1 MIREKTDISKLSS
14 SFILVTAAV
23 LFIYSVTGMTAAHLN
38 AVRTAVLFGTFVSF
52 CAFYALGRIKGL
64 KTGFIGLVSGIP
76 AGVISKFALDAAF
89 NSVNRMTIECFGIMV
104 RFLLWGGIACILLTC
119 VLLVSAKCFKTE
131 DGVFAV
137 LAAGFV
143 LRTIMVVFTPL
154 NFYQHDVSGFGSDF
168 QGFHDD
174 YIMFIYEHWTLP
186 ANDIKELGQ
195 LYHPPLHHVLSAVFF
210 KINSLIFPKFAN
222 EINVFKTL
230 PFLYSCWFV
239 LIGHRILKH
248 FKIDG
253 APLVIALAFISL
265 HPQLIFLSIQ
275 INNDALMTMLF
286 AASFYIALKWYEKP
300 ELTTILFLAIS
311 IGCAMMAKLSGGLV
325 AIPVAFLFL
334 LKLID
339 SLRKKKG
346 SVKLGELIKQFV
358 LFAILVFP
366 LGLWYQV
373 KNYILFGTPITYVWK
388 IESTANQDLWMF
400 PTWQRLFAPS
410 AESLRSPFMAMN
422 STKPEVD
429 YNIFLSLLKSSLF
442 DERTF
447 DNEYLM
453 NAGQILLILSLVV
466 TVTCICCAVFV
477 ILKLIKQK
485 KITAEFVSLVILCA
499 TLCISYVNYCIGYP
513 ITSTESFRFVI
524 PVLLAAGVFLG
535 MALREM
541 WKKVPPR
548 LIVTGV
554 IILFIFG
561 VIAFYGSYAGYRP
574 AWEVLIKP
582 A

>member
-1 MIREKTDISKLSS
+1 
-14 SFILVTAAV
+14 
-23 LFIYSVTGMTAAHLN
+23 MTAAHLN
-38 AVRTAVLFGTFVSF
+38 AVKTAVLFGTFVSF

-64 KTGFIGLVSGIP
+64 KTGFPGLISGIP
-76 AGVISKFALDAAF
+76 VGVVSKFALEAAF
-89 NSVNRMTIECFGIMV
+89 NSVERMTIKCFGIML
-104 RFLLWGGIACILLTC
+104 RFLLWGGLACILLTC
-119 VLLVSAKCFKTE
+119 VLLISAGCFKTE

-143 LRTIMVVFTPL
+143 LRTVMVLFTPL
-154 NFYQHDVSGFGSDF
+154 NFYQHDVSGFGADF

-186 ANDIKELGQ
+186 SNDIRELGQ

-248 FKIDG
+248 FKIGG
-253 APLVIALAFISL
+253 APLVISLAFISL

-300 ELTTILFLAIS
+300 GLTTILYLAIS

-346 SVKLGELIKQFV
+346 CVRLGELIKQYV
-358 LFAILVFP
+358 LFALLVFP
-366 LGLWYQV
+366 LGLWYQI

-400 PTWQRLFAPS
+400 PTWKRLFAPS
-410 AESLRSPFMAMN
+410 AGSLKTPFMTMN
-422 STKPEVD
+422 STKPETD
-429 YNIFLSLLKSSLF
+429 YNVFLSLLKTSLF

-447 DNEYLM
+447 DSGYLI
-453 NAGQILLILSLVV
+453 NTGRILLALSLAV
-466 TVTCICCAVFV
+466 TVTCIACAVFV
-477 ILKLIKQK
+477 IARRIKQK
-485 KITAEFVSLVILCA
+485 RITADFMSLLILCA
-499 TLCISYVNYCIGYP
+499 TLCVSYVSYCLGYP

-524 PVLLAAGVFLG
+524 PLLLPVGALLG
-535 MALREM
+535 MALTEM
-541 WKKVPPR
+541 RKKNPLR
-548 LIVTGV
+548 IIAAGV
-554 IILFIFG
+554 IIIFICG
-561 VIAFYGSYAGYRP
+561 VIAFYGSYAGYIP
-574 AWEVLIKP
+574 AWETLIKP